1 LLAQRGLLNRLSRG
15 RLQKLMNHS
24 WQMYPLGLL
33 FGLGFD
39 TASEVG
45 LLAVTVGAAAGNLP
59 ISAVL
64 SLPILFAAGMTLM
77 DTTDGVL
84 MSKAY
89 DWALL
94 NPVRKIFYNVT
105 TTGLSVGVALVIG
118 SIELLQV
125 FVSALGLRGGF
136 CDAIARLDLGSLGY
150 IIVGLFL
157 FAWGSSA
164 AVWKFGRIEKR
175 YGLVPH
181 NRTHS
186 HDGGVEHSHEH

>member
-1 LLAQRGLLNRLSRG
+1 
-15 RLQKLMNHS
+15 
-24 WQMYPLGLL
+24 MYPQSHFLDWD
-33 FGLGFD
+33 D

-45 LLAVTVGAAAGNLP
+45 LLAMTAGAAAGNLP

-89 DWALL
+89 DWAFL
-94 NPVRKIFYNVT
+94 NPIRKVFYNVT

-157 FAWGSSA
+157 RLGFLGRAWNFSALRALWSRPDTLFARW
-164 AVWKFGRIEKR
+164 
-175 YGLVPH
+175 
-181 NRTHS
+181 
-186 HDGGVEHSHEH
+186 GVEHSHEHWALTRAAAIFYQSLRAGLTEVAAA